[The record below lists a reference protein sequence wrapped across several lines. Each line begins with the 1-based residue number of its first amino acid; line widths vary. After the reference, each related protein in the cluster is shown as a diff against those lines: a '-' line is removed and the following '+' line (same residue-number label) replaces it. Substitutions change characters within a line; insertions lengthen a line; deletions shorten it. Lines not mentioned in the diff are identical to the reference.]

1 MLSALQL
8 ARISH
13 CVKLRILFT
22 EALIT
27 IQIYQ
32 IKSFYHEKIFWIS
45 VLKKLSLLLFFFLDL
60 AKPGSSLIK
69 KSVHRKLLCQI
80 IFYRCL
86 LISPLFTSSGN
97 VDSTTPFGGAGI
109 KTNVG
114 PPASGNNLLTT
125 AGIGLGI
132 SSLIITIA
140 AFAIP
145 FFNKGEKKEQRLN
158 NRGMGDKCIYQ
169 MDSKKWPNVH

>member
-1 MLSALQL
+1 MY
-8 ARISH
+8 
-13 CVKLRILFT
+13 VV
-22 EALIT
+22 LI
-27 IQIYQ
+27 
-32 IKSFYHEKIFWIS
+32 F
-45 VLKKLSLLLFFFLDL
+45 
-60 AKPGSSLIK
+60 
-69 KSVHRKLLCQI
+69 
-80 IFYRCL
+80 
-86 LISPLFTSSGN
+86 PLFTFSGN
-97 VDSTTPFGGAGI
+97 VDLSTPFGGAGI

>member
-1 MLSALQL
+1 VDLS
-8 ARISH
+8 
-13 CVKLRILFT
+13 
-22 EALIT
+22 
-27 IQIYQ
+27 
-32 IKSFYHEKIFWIS
+32 
-45 VLKKLSLLLFFFLDL
+45 
-60 AKPGSSLIK
+60 
-69 KSVHRKLLCQI
+69 
-80 IFYRCL
+80 
-86 LISPLFTSSGN
+86 
-97 VDSTTPFGGAGI
+97 TPFGGAGI

-114 PPASGNNLLTT
+114 LPASGNNFLTTAGIKNNVGLPASGNNLLTT